1 MDHPKCVIEDFVP
14 SGVKNFQKKLKA
26 KKSLQILVTH
36 LTVQPPDP
44 LISQDAKQQQLYM
57 LKKYQKFLYTLL
69 KNYFL
74 QDFFDVIIDNK
85 DADQNDRFYEW
96 KEFISLICSIPDRY
110 LTQVLKSLTTTWSD
124 TTFVKHASNSLQ
136 LYVTSAILIIFGYLP
151 KEILLK
157 INIYKDIGVGTTQWM
172 KSSFDRT
179 RKIAMVTVEMLS
191 WLLDGND
198 DVLDFKLDPQDEEV
212 KTLRQLQDLSYI
224 IFNTENRSFKR
235 NKDINDE
242 NNSQSISVI
251 SNSFEEDFDQ
261 SSNVIDED
269 ETKLV
274 GDSDD
279 EDDFEPYP
287 MDESDFEEN
296 EEDYDTLAT
305 KPKNTLPPVYIIDL
319 IKMLKAAED
328 PEKIEIAMNTAEKL
342 IRLKTNF
349 GTELDENANELAR
362 VLISI
367 NNTFELKEFEE
378 KRHAALTAL
387 VVGSPKNTVLYIIK
401 EFFEKRYSL
410 SEKIT
415 MLSVLASGA
424 KELAGIEQPEEIEV
438 RRKSSI
444 IDLLSKQTSS
454 LSVNAIETSKEPSP
468 SSNSK
473 VNRFSRKPMVQ
484 SIHSSSIKVNRFNEF
499 AAKPFF
505 FPLSAG
511 FWNWIRNR
519 DTINKG
525 MYEPILLSKY
535 ITTLATIVQ
544 CSTNTV
550 ENLEIS
556 KEFWDMILSLRYF
569 DDVAVVSSLLFGIS
583 VILKALPEQE
593 LATFFSKDLIET
605 NQWVTNLFENNPNEY
620 VKSISAW
627 IMVKIDQIISKYR
640 RLLIEEI
647 KNPEIMNA
655 ETNLANIIPTNHN
668 NNTSVVDVIDSIEN
682 HLPTQE
688 SKSSSKE
695 SSILVLILG
704 CGVGYMIRIYTLKID
719 VKALEQKNNPFID
732 NKNINKVSSMELES
746 KSESKS
752 TITILSISPKI
763 DKVLNKTFDYIM
775 RDIIDVYCEPIDE
788 NNEKELSKNIRNS
801 MNSMAIN
808 LSLCLKNLDKIE
820 LGVMSSYTIAN
831 SFIVHL
837 REYRKFIAANESLD
851 VYCDKNQSSPLAF
864 TTSKQI
870 QTQNLRSLSR
880 LILSRFLPS
889 SESQSQILMAF
900 LTELW
905 TNNIFSPLLDTI
917 SDPDWLN
924 CTIVDYLSDEG
935 SNEDEGT
942 FFQQLASSLEEEV
955 AGLAE
960 KLLQDPITTTAA
972 SAVDTSPSSN
982 NEQGQ
987 SIYSHTN
994 DLSSSRS
1001 SRNSIDMTSA
1011 RFKNLQSVLNRKS
1024 EIFAEFMAFL
1034 EEREAANLLRFW
1046 LQVDSFKKIASNEID
1061 TSLIQEDAIGI
1072 FKTYFG
1078 EAATYPVKVTNDK
1091 LIKQCIN
1098 EITKAPG
1105 FNCFIS
1111 LQEYVFNVLEEKYF
1125 DDFIEDMKGQGED
1138 MSFLI
1143 YEDEPK
1149 QKNKNE
1155 IESPTKEENLFKM
1168 NENGENGFS
1177 GKLIETEKESQE
1189 IIFNNPY
1196 HEKNSSSSSAK
1207 DNHNGLTENDNSSS
1221 KRYNTINDSLSI
1233 LKSTNEE
1240 TLDDDGNKINYL
1252 YSTPDE
1258 SITRSY
1264 SVEDPLIENSDE
1276 KYTEKLYDSDPE
1288 TNSVH
1293 FRSANTRMDLTGV
1306 SIKMCEVS
1314 ESRFNNIIYS
1324 KKNLAYMIE
1333 VEQPGSTGW
1342 IMTRSFADFE
1352 AMHIAL
1358 VNQFP
1363 KAEKVT
1369 MPRLMLKKNYDAC
1382 QDLQRYLNILLS
1394 DSTLA
1399 KSDPLQKFMKRDG
1412 LPNEGL
1418 SLPKSKRARGLSIL
1432 SIPKSM
1438 SMVNLVAGVNNIAN
1452 NLQITDGGGNR
1463 RNSLEKK
1470 KFGFDF
1476 SLQKSFSEITS
1487 RKPIEP
1493 SLSQLS
1499 QPPLLSDPPKKTIEN
1514 FERLLP
1520 SLPIENGLTERSDEI
1535 FKFKK
1540 IAHSAKPSVD
1550 SNASSWVSVTPTS
1563 SMNDSFSGQINSND
1577 SNDSNRITT
1586 RSNDNS
1592 HISSYEDDNHSKNN
1606 SASKSKTNRPNKVLT
1621 GQEID
1626 ILIDTVFAI
1635 VEEIFDLSMKSQWHL
1650 RKTVLSVLREVVRRS
1665 YTDAIRQSFLINIHK
1680 LTTEENVA
1688 SMIDDFKNSF
1698 WPNGVWEESGP
1709 TRTEEEKI
1717 QTKETAKRL
1726 LLQKAMPE
1734 SLLRVM
1740 GYENSRIMVN
1750 RLVDGFLDE
1759 KEIIR
1764 GMFVGILENIVKLI
1778 ITE

>member
-1 MDHPKCVIEDFVP
+1 
-14 SGVKNFQKKLKA
+14 
-26 KKSLQILVTH
+26 
-36 LTVQPPDP
+36 
-44 LISQDAKQQQLYM
+44 
-57 LKKYQKFLYTLL
+57 
-69 KNYFL
+69 
-74 QDFFDVIIDNK
+74 
-85 DADQNDRFYEW
+85 
-96 KEFISLICSIPDRY
+96 
-110 LTQVLKSLTTTWSD
+110 
-124 TTFVKHASNSLQ
+124 
-136 LYVTSAILIIFGYLP
+136 
-151 KEILLK
+151 
-157 INIYKDIGVGTTQWM
+157 
-172 KSSFDRT
+172 
-179 RKIAMVTVEMLS
+179 
-191 WLLDGND
+191 
-198 DVLDFKLDPQDEEV
+198 
-212 KTLRQLQDLSYI
+212 
-224 IFNTENRSFKR
+224 
-235 NKDINDE
+235 
-242 NNSQSISVI
+242 
-251 SNSFEEDFDQ
+251 
-261 SSNVIDED
+261 
-269 ETKLV
+269 
-274 GDSDD
+274 
-279 EDDFEPYP
+279 
-287 MDESDFEEN
+287 
-296 EEDYDTLAT
+296 
-305 KPKNTLPPVYIIDL
+305 
-319 IKMLKAAED
+319 
-328 PEKIEIAMNTAEKL
+328 
-342 IRLKTNF
+342 
-349 GTELDENANELAR
+349 
-362 VLISI
+362 
-367 NNTFELKEFEE
+367 
-378 KRHAALTAL
+378 
-387 VVGSPKNTVLYIIK
+387 
-401 EFFEKRYSL
+401 
-410 SEKIT
+410 
-415 MLSVLASGA
+415 
-424 KELAGIEQPEEIEV
+424 
-438 RRKSSI
+438 
-444 IDLLSKQTSS
+444 
-454 LSVNAIETSKEPSP
+454 
-468 SSNSK
+468 
-473 VNRFSRKPMVQ
+473 
-484 SIHSSSIKVNRFNEF
+484 
-499 AAKPFF
+499 
-505 FPLSAG
+505 
-511 FWNWIRNR
+511 
-519 DTINKG
+519 
-525 MYEPILLSKY
+525 
-535 ITTLATIVQ
+535 
-544 CSTNTV
+544 
-550 ENLEIS
+550 
-556 KEFWDMILSLRYF
+556 
-569 DDVAVVSSLLFGIS
+569 
-583 VILKALPEQE
+583 
-593 LATFFSKDLIET
+593 
-605 NQWVTNLFENNPNEY
+605 
-620 VKSISAW
+620 
-627 IMVKIDQIISKYR
+627 
-640 RLLIEEI
+640 
-647 KNPEIMNA
+647 
-655 ETNLANIIPTNHN
+655 
-668 NNTSVVDVIDSIEN
+668 
-682 HLPTQE
+682 
-688 SKSSSKE
+688 
-695 SSILVLILG
+695 
-704 CGVGYMIRIYTLKID
+704 
-719 VKALEQKNNPFID
+719 
-732 NKNINKVSSMELES
+732 
-746 KSESKS
+746 
-752 TITILSISPKI
+752 
-763 DKVLNKTFDYIM
+763 M

-788 NNEKELSKNIRNS
+788 NNEKELSKNIRSS

-960 KLLQDPITTTAA
+960 KLLQDPTTTTAA
-972 SAVDTSPSSN
+972 SAVATSPSSN

-994 DLSSSRS
+994 DLSSLPS
-1001 SRNSIDMTSA
+1001 SRHQQQQQNLSHYSNTDNKFNNFDT

-1078 EAATYPVKVTNDK
+1078 EAATYPVKNT
-1091 LIKQCIN
+1091 
-1098 EITKAPG
+1098 
-1105 FNCFIS
+1105 
-1111 LQEYVFNVLEEKYF
+1111 
-1125 DDFIEDMKGQGED
+1125 
-1138 MSFLI
+1138 FLMFW
-1143 YEDEPK
+1143 K
-1149 QKNKNE
+1149 KK
-1155 IESPTKEENLFKM
+1155 SPTKEENLFKM
-1168 NENGENGFS
+1168 NENDENGFS
-1177 GKLIETEKESQE
+1177 GKPIETEKESQE
-1189 IIFNNPY
+1189 MIFNNPY

-1207 DNHNGLTENDNSSS
+1207 DNHN
-1221 KRYNTINDSLSI
+1221 
-1233 LKSTNEE
+1233 
-1240 TLDDDGNKINYL
+1240 
-1252 YSTPDE
+1252 
-1258 SITRSY
+1258 
-1264 SVEDPLIENSDE
+1264 VEDPLIENSDE
-1276 KYTEKLYDSDPE
+1276 KYTEELYDSDPE

-1358 VNQFP
+1358 VNEFP

-1412 LPNEGL
+1412 LPNEEL
-1418 SLPKSKRARGLSIL
+1418 SLPKSKRTRGLSIL

-1452 NLQITDGGGNR
+1452 NLQITDSGGNR

-1520 SLPIENGLTERSDEI
+1520 SSPIENGLTERSDEI

-1586 RSNDNS
+1586 RNNDNS

-1606 SASKSKTNRPNKVLT
+1606 SVSKSKTNRPNKVLT

-1740 GYENSRIMVN
+1740 GYENSRVMVN

-1764 GMFVGILENIVKLI
+1764 GMFVGILENI
-1778 ITE
+1778 

>member
-1 MDHPKCVIEDFVP
+1 
-14 SGVKNFQKKLKA
+14 
-26 KKSLQILVTH
+26 
-36 LTVQPPDP
+36 
-44 LISQDAKQQQLYM
+44 
-57 LKKYQKFLYTLL
+57 
-69 KNYFL
+69 
-74 QDFFDVIIDNK
+74 
-85 DADQNDRFYEW
+85 
-96 KEFISLICSIPDRY
+96 
-110 LTQVLKSLTTTWSD
+110 
-124 TTFVKHASNSLQ
+124 
-136 LYVTSAILIIFGYLP
+136 
-151 KEILLK
+151 
-157 INIYKDIGVGTTQWM
+157 
-172 KSSFDRT
+172 
-179 RKIAMVTVEMLS
+179 
-191 WLLDGND
+191 
-198 DVLDFKLDPQDEEV
+198 
-212 KTLRQLQDLSYI
+212 
-224 IFNTENRSFKR
+224 
-235 NKDINDE
+235 
-242 NNSQSISVI
+242 
-251 SNSFEEDFDQ
+251 
-261 SSNVIDED
+261 
-269 ETKLV
+269 
-274 GDSDD
+274 
-279 EDDFEPYP
+279 
-287 MDESDFEEN
+287 
-296 EEDYDTLAT
+296 
-305 KPKNTLPPVYIIDL
+305 
-319 IKMLKAAED
+319 
-328 PEKIEIAMNTAEKL
+328 
-342 IRLKTNF
+342 
-349 GTELDENANELAR
+349 
-362 VLISI
+362 
-367 NNTFELKEFEE
+367 
-378 KRHAALTAL
+378 
-387 VVGSPKNTVLYIIK
+387 
-401 EFFEKRYSL
+401 
-410 SEKIT
+410 
-415 MLSVLASGA
+415 
-424 KELAGIEQPEEIEV
+424 
-438 RRKSSI
+438 
-444 IDLLSKQTSS
+444 
-454 LSVNAIETSKEPSP
+454 
-468 SSNSK
+468 
-473 VNRFSRKPMVQ
+473 
-484 SIHSSSIKVNRFNEF
+484 
-499 AAKPFF
+499 
-505 FPLSAG
+505 
-511 FWNWIRNR
+511 
-519 DTINKG
+519 
-525 MYEPILLSKY
+525 
-535 ITTLATIVQ
+535 
-544 CSTNTV
+544 
-550 ENLEIS
+550 
-556 KEFWDMILSLRYF
+556 
-569 DDVAVVSSLLFGIS
+569 
-583 VILKALPEQE
+583 
-593 LATFFSKDLIET
+593 
-605 NQWVTNLFENNPNEY
+605 
-620 VKSISAW
+620 
-627 IMVKIDQIISKYR
+627 
-640 RLLIEEI
+640 
-647 KNPEIMNA
+647 
-655 ETNLANIIPTNHN
+655 
-668 NNTSVVDVIDSIEN
+668 
-682 HLPTQE
+682 
-688 SKSSSKE
+688 
-695 SSILVLILG
+695 
-704 CGVGYMIRIYTLKID
+704 
-719 VKALEQKNNPFID
+719 
-732 NKNINKVSSMELES
+732 
-746 KSESKS
+746 
-752 TITILSISPKI
+752 
-763 DKVLNKTFDYIM
+763 M

-788 NNEKELSKNIRNS
+788 NNEKELSKNIRSS

-960 KLLQDPITTTAA
+960 KLLQDPTTTTAA
-972 SAVDTSPSSN
+972 SAVAT
-982 NEQGQ
+982 
-987 SIYSHTN
+987 T
-994 DLSSSRS
+994 
-1001 SRNSIDMTSA
+1001 

-1125 DDFIEDMKGQGED
+1125 DDFVEDMKGQGK
-1138 MSFLI
+1138 
-1143 YEDEPK
+1143 P
-1149 QKNKNE
+1149 
-1155 IESPTKEENLFKM
+1155 
-1168 NENGENGFS
+1168 
-1177 GKLIETEKESQE
+1177 IETEKESQE
-1189 IIFNNPY
+1189 MIFNNPY

-1221 KRYNTINDSLSI
+1221 KRYSTINDSLSI

-1240 TLDDDGNKINYL
+1240 TL
-1252 YSTPDE
+1252 E
-1258 SITRSY
+1258 SY

-1276 KYTEKLYDSDPE
+1276 KYTEELYDSDPE

-1358 VNQFP
+1358 VNEFP

-1412 LPNEGL
+1412 LPNEEL
-1418 SLPKSKRARGLSIL
+1418 SLPKSKRTRGLSIL

-1452 NLQITDGGGNR
+1452 NLQITDSGGNR

-1520 SLPIENGLTERSDEI
+1520 SSPIENGLTERSDEI

-1586 RSNDNS
+1586 RNNDNS

-1606 SASKSKTNRPNKVLT
+1606 SVSKSKTNRPNKVLT

-1740 GYENSRIMVN
+1740 GYENSRVMVN

>member
-1 MDHPKCVIEDFVP
+1 
-14 SGVKNFQKKLKA
+14 
-26 KKSLQILVTH
+26 
-36 LTVQPPDP
+36 
-44 LISQDAKQQQLYM
+44 
-57 LKKYQKFLYTLL
+57 
-69 KNYFL
+69 
-74 QDFFDVIIDNK
+74 
-85 DADQNDRFYEW
+85 
-96 KEFISLICSIPDRY
+96 
-110 LTQVLKSLTTTWSD
+110 
-124 TTFVKHASNSLQ
+124 
-136 LYVTSAILIIFGYLP
+136 
-151 KEILLK
+151 
-157 INIYKDIGVGTTQWM
+157 
-172 KSSFDRT
+172 
-179 RKIAMVTVEMLS
+179 
-191 WLLDGND
+191 
-198 DVLDFKLDPQDEEV
+198 
-212 KTLRQLQDLSYI
+212 
-224 IFNTENRSFKR
+224 
-235 NKDINDE
+235 
-242 NNSQSISVI
+242 
-251 SNSFEEDFDQ
+251 
-261 SSNVIDED
+261 
-269 ETKLV
+269 
-274 GDSDD
+274 
-279 EDDFEPYP
+279 
-287 MDESDFEEN
+287 
-296 EEDYDTLAT
+296 
-305 KPKNTLPPVYIIDL
+305 
-319 IKMLKAAED
+319 
-328 PEKIEIAMNTAEKL
+328 
-342 IRLKTNF
+342 
-349 GTELDENANELAR
+349 
-362 VLISI
+362 
-367 NNTFELKEFEE
+367 
-378 KRHAALTAL
+378 
-387 VVGSPKNTVLYIIK
+387 
-401 EFFEKRYSL
+401 
-410 SEKIT
+410 
-415 MLSVLASGA
+415 
-424 KELAGIEQPEEIEV
+424 
-438 RRKSSI
+438 
-444 IDLLSKQTSS
+444 
-454 LSVNAIETSKEPSP
+454 
-468 SSNSK
+468 
-473 VNRFSRKPMVQ
+473 
-484 SIHSSSIKVNRFNEF
+484 
-499 AAKPFF
+499 
-505 FPLSAG
+505 
-511 FWNWIRNR
+511 
-519 DTINKG
+519 
-525 MYEPILLSKY
+525 
-535 ITTLATIVQ
+535 
-544 CSTNTV
+544 
-550 ENLEIS
+550 
-556 KEFWDMILSLRYF
+556 
-569 DDVAVVSSLLFGIS
+569 
-583 VILKALPEQE
+583 
-593 LATFFSKDLIET
+593 
-605 NQWVTNLFENNPNEY
+605 
-620 VKSISAW
+620 
-627 IMVKIDQIISKYR
+627 
-640 RLLIEEI
+640 
-647 KNPEIMNA
+647 
-655 ETNLANIIPTNHN
+655 
-668 NNTSVVDVIDSIEN
+668 
-682 HLPTQE
+682 
-688 SKSSSKE
+688 
-695 SSILVLILG
+695 
-704 CGVGYMIRIYTLKID
+704 
-719 VKALEQKNNPFID
+719 
-732 NKNINKVSSMELES
+732 
-746 KSESKS
+746 
-752 TITILSISPKI
+752 
-763 DKVLNKTFDYIM
+763 M

-788 NNEKELSKNIRNS
+788 NNEKELSKNIRSS

-960 KLLQDPITTTAA
+960 KLLQDPTTTTAA
-972 SAVDTSPSSN
+972 SAVATSPSSN

-994 DLSSSRS
+994 DLSSLPS
-1001 SRNSIDMTSA
+1001 SRHQQQQQNLSHYSNTDNKFNNFDT

-1125 DDFIEDMKGQGED
+1125 DDFVEDMKGQ
-1138 MSFLI
+1138 
-1143 YEDEPK
+1143 
-1149 QKNKNE
+1149 E

-1168 NENGENGFS
+1168 NENDENGFS
-1177 GKLIETEKESQE
+1177 GKPIETEKESQE
-1189 IIFNNPY
+1189 MIFNNPY

-1221 KRYNTINDSLSI
+1221 KRYSTINDSLSI

-1240 TLDDDGNKINYL
+1240 TL
-1252 YSTPDE
+1252 E
-1258 SITRSY
+1258 SY

-1276 KYTEKLYDSDPE
+1276 KYTEELYDSDPE

-1306 SIKMCEVS
+1306 K
-1314 ESRFNNIIYS
+1314 
-1324 KKNLAYMIE
+1324 

-1358 VNQFP
+1358 VNEFP

-1412 LPNEGL
+1412 LPNEEL
-1418 SLPKSKRARGLSIL
+1418 SLPKSKRTRGLSIL

-1452 NLQITDGGGNR
+1452 NLQITDSGGNR

-1520 SLPIENGLTERSDEI
+1520 SSPIENGLTERSDEI

-1586 RSNDNS
+1586 RNNDNS

-1606 SASKSKTNRPNKVLT
+1606 SVSKSKTNRPNKVLT

-1740 GYENSRIMVN
+1740 GYENSRVMVN